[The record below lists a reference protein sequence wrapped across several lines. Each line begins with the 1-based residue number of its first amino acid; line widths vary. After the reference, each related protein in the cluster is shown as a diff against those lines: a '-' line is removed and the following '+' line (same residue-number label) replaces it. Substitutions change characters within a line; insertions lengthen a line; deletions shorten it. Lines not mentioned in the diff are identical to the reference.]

1 MTGPALREESA
12 DRQPVLRSAAP
23 RFSWPVDWLCRRMFD
38 SIRMAPSAVEHVQ
51 ELAQRGAVVYVMR
64 QRSWVDYLLVTYV
77 LRREGLPVPEFVND
91 VSLAWLRPLS
101 QMVRGTWRRLR
112 RTRLFARQL
121 RAFEERD
128 RCTRLVAQ
136 RRPVLIFLRGRVPS
150 MRLLL
155 RRRRALGRV
164 RAGSDYLREIVHQFW
179 ASGEEV
185 SLVPLAVLR
194 GRGMRRKESRLATL
208 VYSVQEMPGEI
219 RRLVSLLW
227 NLRETSISM
236 GVEVSVGEITRQY
249 QREGEERIVRRL
261 TRALQIFLY
270 REERVVW
277 GPQLFPK
284 RQVRQRALQDDDV
297 RSVIRTLTASGSQP
311 ESQLWRQAERY
322 FDEMAANFHG
332 IYFSFLEFVFNRIW
346 PRLFQGF
353 EYSGLDK
360 VLAAMKQHPI
370 VLVPC
375 HRSHFDY
382 VILSYIFHLNYMSPP
397 HIAAGINLSFWPLG
411 PLFRGAGA
419 YFIRRSFDDNELYKA
434 VFRSYLK
441 FLIREGY
448 TQEFFIEGG
457 RSRTGK
463 ILTPKLGMLSAIVD
477 AFLQG
482 VRRDLYL
489 VPVSIHYGRVVE
501 EEAYQRELGGGEKE
515 PESLAGLVRARRVLS
530 RRHGTVYINFADP
543 ISLNDALGE
552 RKEAFRKQSDS
563 EMAERK
569 RRFVQKLGFRLLRE
583 VNDTAVAGATSISA
597 TVLLGLPHRAC
608 RLDDFVTRARAL
620 VRYLRTRGVRFTASL
635 ERNDEGEFR
644 ENLGFLENGGL
655 IQRLASEARS
665 VIYVPDEKRLPL
677 DFYKNNTLH
686 FFLLPALV
694 LDAVG
699 RGLSGDALR
708 ADVSWWLDLLRWE
721 FPLPERDDL
730 AAELERVRGYL
741 IAEGALA
748 EPGDTLDRQHPYV
761 VTVGA
766 ILDNFREAYWIAAQ
780 ALFELR
786 EGGLSQVAA
795 IERMQKRYRTGL
807 LLGEVHKPEGNSSVT
822 LGNALSRFAE
832 LESVQVRSGKGK
844 ERTVLRGARF
854 DALAPIAARIGAGVI
869 GGSVDGSGGQR
880 AIEAA
885 LTAVAVPHAIPM
897 APSERRPVEEQ
908 APNAPR

>member
-1 MTGPALREESA
+1 MTEPALQHDAPIREPALRSA
-12 DRQPVLRSAAP
+12 PP
-23 RFSWPVDWLCRRMFD
+23 RFSWPVDWLCQRMFAA
-38 SIRMAPSAVEHVQ
+38 IRIAPSAVEHVS
-51 ELAQRGAVVYVMR
+51 ELTQRGAVVYVMR
-64 QRSWVDYLLVTYV
+64 QRSWVDYLLVVYV

-91 VSLAWLRPLS
+91 LSMAWLRPVS
-101 QMVRGTWRRLR
+101 QMLRGAWRRLR
-112 RTRLFARQL
+112 RTRLFASQL

-128 RCTRLVAQ
+128 RCARLVAH
-136 RRPVLIFLRGRVPS
+136 RRPVLVFLRGRVPR
-150 MRLLL
+150 MRLRF
-155 RRRRALGRV
+155 RRRRALGRA
-164 RAGSDYLREIVHQFW
+164 RAGSDYQLW
-179 ASGEEV
+179 TSGEEV
-185 SLVPLAVLR
+185 SLVPVAVLR

-227 NLRETSISM
+227 NLRETSISL
-236 GVEVSVGEITRQY
+236 GVEVPVREITRQY
-249 QREGEERIVRRL
+249 HREGEERVVRRL

-277 GPQLFPK
+277 GPQLLAK
-284 RQVRQRALQDDDV
+284 RQVRQRALQDEEV
-297 RSVIRTLTASGSQP
+297 RAVIRKLAGTGAQP

-332 IYFSFLEFVFNRIW
+332 IYFSFLEFVFNRVW

-360 VLAAMKQHPI
+360 VLASMKQHPV

-463 ILTPKLGMLSAIVD
+463 ILTPKLGMLSAVVD
-477 AFLQG
+477 AFTQG

-501 EEAYQRELGGGEKE
+501 EDAYQRELGGGEKE

-530 RRHGTVYINFADP
+530 RRHGTVYITFADP

-552 RKEAFRKQSDS
+552 RKEAFRHRHDA
-563 EMAERK
+563 ETAERK

-583 VNDTAVAGATSISA
+583 VNDTAVAGATSVSA

-608 RLDDFVTRARAL
+608 RLDDFVARARGLA
-620 VRYLRTRGVRFTASL
+620 RYLRARGVRFTASL

-655 IQRLASEARS
+655 IQRLASEGRS
-665 VIYVPDEKRLPL
+665 VIYVPDEKRFAL
-677 DFYKNNTLH
+677 DFYKNNTIH

-694 LDAVG
+694 LDAFR
-699 RGLSGDALR
+699 RGLSAEASG

-730 AAELERVRGYL
+730 AAELERVRSYL
-741 IAEGALA
+741 IADGALSA
-748 EPGDTLDRQHPYV
+748 SGEPGDPQHPFAL
-761 VTVGA
+761 TVGA
-766 ILDNFREAYWIAAQ
+766 LLDNFREAYWIAAQ
-780 ALFELR
+780 VLLELPD
-786 EGGLSQVAA
+786 GGLAQKAV

-832 LESVQVRSGKGK
+832 LGYVQVRAGKGK
-844 ERTVLRGARF
+844 ERAVTRGEQF
-854 DALAPIAARIGAGVI
+854 DGLAATSARIRGDVI
-869 GGSVDGSGGQR
+869 S
-880 AIEAA
+880 
-885 LTAVAVPHAIPM
+885 
-897 APSERRPVEEQ
+897 
-908 APNAPR
+908 

>member
-1 MTGPALREESA
+1 MTEPALRGES
-12 DRQPVLRSAAP
+12 PSSESPTPSSAP
-23 RFSWPVDWLCRRMFD
+23 RFSWPVDWLGRRLFA
-38 SIRMAPSAVEHVQ
+38 SIRVAPSAVEHVR

-64 QRSWVDYLLVTYV
+64 QRSWVDYLLVCYV
-77 LRREGLPVPEFVND
+77 LRREGLPIPEFVND
-91 VSLAWLRPLS
+91 LSLAWLRPLS
-101 QMVRGTWRRLR
+101 QMARGVWRRLR
-112 RTRLFARQL
+112 RTRLFGREL
-121 RAFEERD
+121 RAFEDRD
-128 RCTRLVAQ
+128 RCTRLVAK
-136 RRPVLIFLRGRVPS
+136 RRPVLIFLRGRVPR

-155 RRRRALGRV
+155 RRRRAVGRA
-164 RAGSDYLREIVHQFW
+164 RTGSDFLREIVHQLW
-179 ASGEEV
+179 TSGDEV
-185 SLVPLAVLR
+185 SLVPVAVLR

-227 NLRETSISM
+227 NLRETSISL
-236 GVEVSVGEITRQY
+236 GVEVGVREITRQY
-249 QREGEERIVRRL
+249 HREGEERVVRRL

-277 GPQLFPK
+277 GPQLLPK
-284 RQVRQRALQDDDV
+284 RQVRQRALQDEDV
-297 RSVIRTLTASGSQP
+297 RAVIRSLAASRGQA

-353 EYSGLDK
+353 EYSGLDR
-360 VLAAMKQHPI
+360 VLESMKQHPV

-419 YFIRRSFDDNELYKA
+419 YFIRRSFDDNEVYKA

-477 AFLQG
+477 AFAQG

-501 EEAYQRELGGGEKE
+501 EDAYQSELGGAEKE
-515 PESLAGLVRARRVLS
+515 PESLAGLMRARNVLS
-530 RRHGTVYINFADP
+530 RRHGTVYISFAEP
-543 ISLNDALGE
+543 ISLNGALGE
-552 RKEAFRKQSDS
+552 RKEVFRHQHDA
-563 EMAERK
+563 ETLERK

-583 VNDTAVAGATSISA
+583 VNDTAVAGATSVSA
-597 TVLLGLPHRAC
+597 TVLLGLAHRAS

-620 VRYLRTRGVRFTASL
+620 ARYLRARGVRFTASL
-635 ERNDEGEFR
+635 ERNDEGDFR
-644 ENLGFLENGGL
+644 ENLGFLESGGL

-665 VIYVPDEKRLPL
+665 VIYVPGERRLAL
-677 DFYKNNTLH
+677 DFYKNNTIH
-686 FFLLPALV
+686 FFLLPALM
-694 LDAVG
+694 LDAIG
-699 RGLSGDALR
+699 RGQRGEALR
-708 ADVSWWLDLLRWE
+708 ADVSWWLDLFRWE

-741 IAEGALA
+741 LTEGALS
-748 EPGDTLDRQHPYV
+748 GDDVLDAQHPFV
-761 VTVGA
+761 VTVRA

-780 ALFELR
+780 VLLDLPES
-786 EGGLSQVAA
+786 GLTQRAA

-807 LLGEVHKPEGNSSVT
+807 LLGEVRKPEGNSSVT
-822 LGNALSRFAE
+822 LGNAVSRFAE
-832 LESVQVRSGKGK
+832 LEWVQVRAGKGR
-844 ERTVLRGARF
+844 ERMVTRGAKF
-854 DALAPIAARIGAGVI
+854 DALAATAERIGAGVV
-869 GGSVDGSGGQR
+869 GV
-880 AIEAA
+880 
-885 LTAVAVPHAIPM
+885 
-897 APSERRPVEEQ
+897 
-908 APNAPR
+908 

>member
-1 MTGPALREESA
+1 MTEPALRPAAPAREPEP
-12 DRQPVLRSAAP
+12 RVAAP
-23 RFSWPVDWLCRRMFD
+23 RFSWPVDWLCRRLFA
-38 SIRMAPSAVEHVQ
+38 SIRIAPSAVDHVR
-51 ELAQRGAVVYVMR
+51 ELAQRGAVVYIMR
-64 QRSWVDYLLVTYV
+64 QRSWVDYLLVIYV
-77 LRREGLPVPEFVND
+77 LRREGLPLPAFVND
-91 VSLAWLRPLS
+91 LSLLWLRPLS
-101 QMVRGTWRRLR
+101 QMARGAWRRFR
-112 RTRLFARQL
+112 RLMLFSREV
-121 RAFEERD
+121 RAFEQRD
-128 RCTRLVAQ
+128 RCTRLVADG
-136 RRPVLIFLRGRVPS
+136 RPVLIFLRGRVPR

-155 RRRRALGRV
+155 RHRRAVGRV
-164 RAGSDYLREIVHQFW
+164 RTGSDYLREIVHQLW
-179 ASGEEV
+179 TSGTEV
-185 SLVPLAVLR
+185 SLVPVAVLR

-208 VYSVQEMPGEI
+208 VYSLQEMPGEI

-227 NLRETSISM
+227 NLRETSISV
-236 GVEVSVGEITRQY
+236 GVEVPVREITRQY
-249 QREGEERIVRRL
+249 HREGEERIVRRL

-277 GPQLFPK
+277 GPQLLPK
-284 RQVRQRALQDDDV
+284 RQTRQRALQDEEV
-297 RSVIRTLTASGSQP
+297 RAVIAQLAAARGQP

-360 VLAAMKQHPI
+360 VLECMKQHPV

-382 VILSYIFHLNYMSPP
+382 VILSYIFHLNYLSPP

-419 YFIRRSFDDNELYKA
+419 YFIRRSFDDNEVYKA

-463 ILTPKLGMLSAIVD
+463 ILTPKLGMLSAVVD
-477 AFLQG
+477 AFTQG
-482 VRRDLYL
+482 VRRDLFL

-515 PESLAGLVRARRVLS
+515 PESFAGLVRARRVLS
-530 RRHGTVYINFADP
+530 RRHGTVDITFADP

-552 RKEAFRKQSDS
+552 RKNVFRHGHDT
-563 EMAERK
+563 ETLERK
-569 RRFVQKLGFRLLRE
+569 RRFVQKLGFRLLRA
-583 VNDTAVAGATSISA
+583 VNDGAVAGATSVSA

-608 RLDDFVTRARAL
+608 RLDDFVTRAHAL
-620 VRYLRTRGVRFTASL
+620 ARYLRARGVRFTASL
-635 ERNDEGEFR
+635 VRNDEGDFR

-665 VIYVPDEKRLPL
+665 VIYVAGEKRLAL
-677 DFYKNNTLH
+677 DFYKNNTIH

-694 LDAVG
+694 LDALG
-699 RGLSGDALR
+699 RGLHGQAFSE
-708 ADVSWWLDLLRWE
+708 DVSWWLDLFRWE

-730 AAELERVRGYL
+730 AAELERVRDYL
-741 IAEGALA
+741 VADGALSEEGALDA
-748 EPGDTLDRQHPYV
+748 QHPYGA
-761 VTVGA
+761 TVRA

-780 ALFELR
+780 ALLETPETGMAQKAVL
-786 EGGLSQVAA
+786 
-795 IERMQKRYRTGL
+795 ERMQKRYRTGL

-822 LGNALSRFAE
+822 LGNALNRFAE
-832 LESVQVRSGKGK
+832 LDCIQLRAGKGK
-844 ERTVLRGARF
+844 ERVVARGARF
-854 DALAPIAARIGAGVI
+854 DALAATATRIGAGVV
-869 GGSVDGSGGQR
+869 G
-880 AIEAA
+880 
-885 LTAVAVPHAIPM
+885 
-897 APSERRPVEEQ
+897 PS
-908 APNAPR
+908 

>member
-1 MTGPALREESA
+1 MTEPALQPAPA
-12 DRQPVLRSAAP
+12 DRAPAPRPVPP
-23 RFSWPVDWLCRRMFD
+23 RFSWPVDWLCQRLLAA
-38 SIRMAPSAVEHVQ
+38 IRIAPSAVEHVG

-91 VSLAWLRPLS
+91 LSLVWLRPFS
-101 QMVRGTWRRLR
+101 QMLAGAWRRVR
-112 RTRLFARQL
+112 RTRMFSREL

-136 RRPVLIFLRGRVPS
+136 QRPVLIFLRGRVPR
-150 MRLLL
+150 MRLL
-155 RRRRALGRV
+155 RRRGRALGRA
-164 RAGSDYLREIVHQFW
+164 RTGSDYLREIVHQLW
-179 ASGEEV
+179 TSGETV
-185 SLVPLAVLR
+185 SLVPVAVLR
-194 GRGMRRKESRLATL
+194 GRGMRRRESRLATL

-227 NLRETSISM
+227 NLRETSISV
-236 GVEVSVGEITRQY
+236 GVEVGVHDITQQY
-249 QREGEERIVRRL
+249 HREGEERVVRRL

-277 GPQLFPK
+277 GPALLPK
-284 RQVRQRALQDDDV
+284 RQVRQRALQDEEVRDV
-297 RSVIRTLTASGSQP
+297 IHRLAAARGQA

-332 IYFSFLEFVFNRIW
+332 MYFSFLEFVFNRIW

-360 VLAAMKQHPI
+360 VLAAMKQHPV

-382 VILSYIFHLNYMSPP
+382 LILSYIFHLNFMSPP

-419 YFIRRSFDDNELYKA
+419 YFIRRSFDDNELYKV

-477 AFLQG
+477 AFVQG

-501 EEAYQRELGGGEKE
+501 EEAYQRELGGAEKE
-515 PESLAGLVRARRVLS
+515 PESFAGLVRARRVLS
-530 RRHGTVYINFADP
+530 RRHGTVYITFADP
-543 ISLNDALGE
+543 ISLDGALGE
-552 RKEAFRKQSDS
+552 RKEAFRRPCDR
-563 EMAERK
+563 EALERK
-569 RRFVQKLGFRLLRE
+569 HRFVQKLGFRLLRE
-583 VNDTAVAGATSISA
+583 VNDAAVAGATSVSA

-608 RLDDFVTRARAL
+608 RVDDFVARARAL
-620 VRYLRTRGVRFTASL
+620 VRYLRSRGVRFTASL
-635 ERNDEGEFR
+635 ERNDEGDFR

-655 IQRLASEARS
+655 VQRLAGEARA
-665 VIYVPDEKRLPL
+665 VIYVPAEKRLAL

-686 FFLLPALV
+686 FFLVPALV
-694 LDAVG
+694 LDGLG
-699 RGLSGDALR
+699 RGLRGDALR
-708 ADVSWWLDLLRWE
+708 DDVSWWLDFLRWE
-721 FPLPERDDL
+721 FPLPERDVQ
-730 AAELERVRGYL
+730 AAELERVRSYL
-741 IAEGALA
+741 VAAGALSEA
-748 EPGDTLDRQHPYV
+748 DDALDPHHPFV
-761 VTVGA
+761 LTVRA
-766 ILDNFREAYWIAAQ
+766 ILDNLREAYWIAAQ
-780 ALFELR
+780 VLLELR
-786 EGGLSQVAA
+786 DLGAA
-795 IERMQKRYRTGL
+795 QKAIIERMQKRYRTGL
-807 LLGEVHKPEGNSSVT
+807 LLGEVHRPEGNSSVT

-832 LESVQVRSGKGK
+832 LECVQVRAGKGK
-844 ERTVLRGARF
+844 ERVVTRGAAF
-854 DALAPIAARIGAGVI
+854 DALATTAARVGAGVI
-869 GGSVDGSGGQR
+869 GV
-880 AIEAA
+880 
-885 LTAVAVPHAIPM
+885 
-897 APSERRPVEEQ
+897 
-908 APNAPR
+908 

>member
-1 MTGPALREESA
+1 MTEPAIRHDTSPPEPA
-12 DRQPVLRSAAP
+12 KRAAP
-23 RFSWPVDWLCRRMFD
+23 SSYAWPVDWLCERMFD
-38 SIRMAPSAVEHVQ
+38 AIRIAPSAVEHV
-51 ELAQRGAVVYVMR
+51 EEVARRGTVVYVMR

-91 VSLAWLRPLS
+91 VSLAWLRPLR
-101 QMVRGTWRRLR
+101 QMVRGAWRRLR
-112 RTRLFARQL
+112 RTRLFSREL

-136 RRPVLIFLRGRVPS
+136 RRPVLIFLRGRVPR
-150 MRLLL
+150 MRLRF
-155 RRRRALGRV
+155 RRRRALGRA
-164 RAGSDYLREIVHQFW
+164 RTGSDYLREIVHHFW
-179 ASGEEV
+179 TSEEEV
-185 SLVPLAVLR
+185 SLVPVAVLR

-227 NLRETSISM
+227 NLRETSISI
-236 GVEVSVGEITRQY
+236 GGEVALREITHQY
-249 QREGEERIVRRL
+249 QREGEERVVRRL

-277 GPQLFPK
+277 GPQLLPK
-284 RQVRQRALQDDDV
+284 RQVRQRALQDEEV
-297 RSVIRTLTASGSQP
+297 RSVIRALAAKSAQP
-311 ESQLWRQAERY
+311 QSQLWRQAERY

-382 VILSYIFHLNYMSPP
+382 VILSYLFHLNFMSPP

-463 ILTPKLGMLSAIVD
+463 ILTPKLGMLAAIVD

-482 VRRDLYL
+482 VRRDLYF

-530 RRHGTVYINFADP
+530 RRHGTVYITFADP
-543 ISLNDALGE
+543 ISLNDALGD
-552 RKEAFRKQSDS
+552 RKEAFRQHDDRD
-563 EMAERK
+563 ADERK
-569 RRFVQKLGFRLLRE
+569 RRFVQKLGFRLLRA
-583 VNDTAVAGATSISA
+583 VNDTAVAGATSVSA

-608 RLDDFVTRARAL
+608 RLDEFVTRAHAL
-620 VRYLRTRGVRFTASL
+620 VRYLRVREVRFTASL

-644 ENLGFLENGGL
+644 ENLAFLEGGGL

-665 VIYVPDEKRLPL
+665 VIYVPDDKRLAL

-686 FFLLPALV
+686 FFLLPALLV
-694 LDAVG
+694 DALQ
-699 RGLSGDALR
+699 RGLSGDAAR
-708 ADVSWWLDLLRWE
+708 ADVAWWLDLLRWE
-721 FPLPERDDL
+721 FPLPERDAL
-730 AAELERVRGYL
+730 AAELARARAYL

-748 EPGDTLDRQHPYV
+748 ESGETLHPEHPFV
-761 VTVGA
+761 VTAGA

-780 ALFELR
+780 TLLELR
-786 EGGLSQVAA
+786 EGGLAQKAV
-795 IERMQKRYRTGL
+795 IERMQKRYRTGC
-807 LLGEVHKPEGNSSVT
+807 LLGEVHKLEGNSSMT
-822 LGNALSRFAE
+822 LGNALSRFTE
-832 LESVQVRSGKGK
+832 LDCVQLRAGKGK
-844 ERTVLRGARF
+844 ERSVMRGPQF
-854 DALAPIAARIGAGVI
+854 HTLSALAARIRSEPEKGA
-869 GGSVDGSGGQR
+869 S
-880 AIEAA
+880 
-885 LTAVAVPHAIPM
+885 AVALE
-897 APSERRPVEEQ
+897 AP
-908 APNAPR
+908 AAPRAAQPGA

>member
-1 MTGPALREESA
+1 MTEPALQHDSPARA
-12 DRQPVLRSAAP
+12 AALRSTPP
-23 RFSWPVDWLCRRMFD
+23 RFAWGVDWLCQRLLA
-38 SIRMAPSAVEHVQ
+38 SIRIAPSAVEHVH
-51 ELAQRGAVVYVMR
+51 ELAQRGTVVYVMR
-64 QRSWVDYLLVTYV
+64 QRSWVDYLMMTYV

-91 VSLAWLRPLS
+91 LSLFWLRPLS
-101 QMVRGTWRRLR
+101 QMVRGAWRRLR
-112 RTRLFARQL
+112 RTRLFGREL
-121 RAFEERD
+121 RATEERG
-128 RCTRLVAQ
+128 RCTRLVMQ
-136 RRPVLIFLRGRVPS
+136 RRPVLIFLRGRVPR
-150 MRLLL
+150 MRLLV
-155 RRRRALGRV
+155 RRRRALGRT
-164 RAGSDYLREIVHQFW
+164 RTGSDYLREVVHQLW
-179 ASGEEV
+179 TSGDEV
-185 SLVPLAVLR
+185 ALVPVAVLR

-227 NLRETSISM
+227 NLRETSISI
-236 GVEVSVGEITRQY
+236 GVEVPVHEITHQY
-249 QREGEERIVRRL
+249 QREGEERVVRRL

-277 GPQLFPK
+277 GPALLPK
-284 RQVRQRALQDDDV
+284 RQVRQRALQDEEV
-297 RSVIRTLTASGSQP
+297 RAVIHKLAATRVQP

-360 VLAAMKQHPI
+360 VLEAMKRHPV

-463 ILTPKLGMLSAIVD
+463 ILTPKLGMLSAVVD
-477 AFLQG
+477 AFTQG

-501 EEAYQRELGGGEKE
+501 EEAYQRELDGAEKE
-515 PESLAGLVRARRVLS
+515 PESLAALVRARRVLS
-530 RRHGTVYINFADP
+530 RRHGTVYITFADP

-552 RKEAFRKQSDS
+552 RKEVFRHRHDPDTL
-563 EMAERK
+563 EHK

-583 VNDTAVAGATSISA
+583 VNDTAVAGATSVSA
-597 TVLLGLPHRAC
+597 TVLLGLPHDAC
-608 RLDDFVTRARAL
+608 RLDEFVTRARAL
-620 VRYLRTRGVRFTASL
+620 VRYLRSRGARFTASL
-635 ERNDEGEFR
+635 ERNDEGDFR

-665 VIYVPDEKRLPL
+665 VVYVPAEKRLAL

-694 LDAVG
+694 LDALG
-699 RGLSGDALR
+699 RGLRGAALR
-708 ADVSWWLDLLRWE
+708 DDVSWWLDLLRWE
-721 FPLPERDDL
+721 FPLPERDEHP
-730 AAELERVRGYL
+730 AELERVRTYL
-741 IAEGALA
+741 IAEGALS
-748 EPGDTLDRQHPYV
+748 ETGDALDAQHPFV
-761 VTVGA
+761 VTVRV
-766 ILDNFREAYWIAAQ
+766 ILDNFREAYWIGAQ
-780 ALFELR
+780 ALLELR
-786 EGGLSQVAA
+786 ESGLAHKAV

-822 LGNALSRFAE
+822 LGNALNRSAE
-832 LESVQVRSGKGK
+832 LGFVHVRTGKGK
-844 ERTVLRGARF
+844 ERVVTRGEKF
-854 DALAPIAARIGAGVI
+854 DALAATAERIGAGVV
-869 GGSVDGSGGQR
+869 GV
-880 AIEAA
+880 
-885 LTAVAVPHAIPM
+885 
-897 APSERRPVEEQ
+897 
-908 APNAPR
+908 

>member
-1 MTGPALREESA
+1 
-12 DRQPVLRSAAP
+12 
-23 RFSWPVDWLCRRMFD
+23 MFD
-38 SIRMAPSAVEHVQ
+38 AIRIAPSAVEHVQ
-51 ELAQRGAVVYVMR
+51 ELAKRGTVVYVMR

-91 VSLAWLRPLS
+91 VSMAWLRPIT
-101 QMVRGTWRRLR
+101 QMVRGAVRRLR
-112 RTRLFARQL
+112 RNSVFSRHV

-128 RCTRLVAQ
+128 RCTRLVVA
-136 RRPVLIFLRGRVPS
+136 RRPVLVFLRGRVPR
-150 MRLLL
+150 MRLFS

-164 RAGSDYLREIVHQFW
+164 RTGSDYLRDIVHQFW
-179 ASGEEV
+179 TSDEEV
-185 SLVPLAVLR
+185 SLVPVAVLR

-227 NLRETSISM
+227 NLRDTSISV
-236 GVEVSVGEITRQY
+236 GGEVQVGEITRQY
-249 QREGEERIVRRL
+249 QREGEERVVRRL

-277 GPQLFPK
+277 GPQLLPK

-297 RSVIRTLTASGSQP
+297 RAVIRTLAANSAQP

-360 VLAAMKQHPI
+360 VLASMKQHPV

-382 VILSYIFHLNYMSPP
+382 VILSYLFHLNYMSPP

-463 ILTPKLGMLSAIVD
+463 ILTPKLGMLAAVVD

-501 EEAYQRELGGGEKE
+501 EESYQRELGGGEKE

-530 RRHGTVYINFADP
+530 RRHGTVYITFADP
-543 ISLNDALGE
+543 ISMNDALGE
-552 RKEAFRKQSDS
+552 RKEIFRHQHDADT
-563 EMAERK
+563 AERK
-569 RRFVQKLGFRLLRE
+569 RRFVQKLGFRLLRA
-583 VNDTAVAGATSISA
+583 VNDTAVAGATSMSA
-597 TVLLGLPHRAC
+597 TVLLSLPHRGC
-608 RLDDFVTRARAL
+608 RLDDFVLRARAL
-620 VRYLRTRGVRFTASL
+620 VRYLRTQGVRFTASL
-635 ERNDEGEFR
+635 ERNDEGDFR

-655 IQRLASEARS
+655 IKRLASEARS
-665 VIYVPDEKRLPL
+665 VIYVPDEKRLAL

-694 LDAVG
+694 LDALS
-699 RGLSGDALR
+699 RGLSGEALR

-730 AAELERVRGYL
+730 AAVIDREREWL
-741 IAEGALA
+741 IADGALGA
-748 EPGDTLDRQHPYV
+748 DGETLDRQHPFV
-761 VTVGA
+761 QTVGA
-766 ILDNFREAYWIAAQ
+766 ILDNFSESYWIAAQ
-780 ALFELR
+780 ALLELR
-786 EGGLSQVAA
+786 ESGLAQKAT

-807 LLGEVHKPEGNSSVT
+807 LLGEVHKTEGNSSVT

-832 LESVQVRSGKGK
+832 LEFVQIRSGRGK
-844 ERTVLRGARF
+844 ERTVLRAARF
-854 DALAPIAARIGAGVI
+854 EQLAAVAARIGAGVVAAPQADA
-869 GGSVDGSGGQR
+869 SER
-880 AIEAA
+880 AA
-885 LTAVAVPHAIPM
+885 LSVAATPISAAIPRI
-897 APSERRPVEEQ
+897 ADRRAAEDAVRSTTSI
-908 APNAPR
+908 PR